1 MVSCASVYLNMSFDE
16 TSISGSAATSCASN
30 ACARGADAPS
40 AERQLA
46 LAAMPGAGIPSVAA
60 AAPAV
65 SSNADGTSMT
75 WLTPSLGAAAATAT
89 QLYASW
95 QIYTGKA
102 GVAALLAIGVQSL
115 LVWGIVFTMGTGS
128 SAEAWVAIG
137 ALAFG
142 IAYIAYS
149 VWAMARV

>member
-1 MVSCASVYLNMSFDE
+1 MQRRGNDRHDRLFLEPRPVERIKLHQVGNIDKTIDPLYLLIGQTSTRHQQFDHLF
-16 TSISGSAATSCASN
+16 GHR
-30 ACARGADAPS
+30 RGNLKPNCKTVTPTL
-40 AERQLA
+40 QL
-46 LAAMPGAGIPSVAA
+46 
-60 AAPAV
+60 
-65 SSNADGTSMT
+65 
-75 WLTPSLGAAAATAT
+75 
-89 QLYASW
+89 
-95 QIYTGKA
+95 A